1 MLLAIKCKVL
11 YCNVSMYYKC
21 ECCTVNKFEKLKKK
35 SKKKCNHISILKG
48 SQEHLDSSQ

>member
-21 ECCTVNKFEKLKKK
+21 ECCTVSKFEKLKK
-35 SKKKCNHISILKG
+35 SKKKKSA
-48 SQEHLDSSQ
+48 